1 VVRGKFGSFR
11 DFFRSAGHAAFGS
24 AGISA
29 GGLALFCSRGME
41 SARPR
46 SWSAGENGSFLNFL
60 RLSEGRVGPRLPAMS
75 SGADS
80 AARVRFK
87 DGIGFLDLYCHGVV
101 RGNFSF
107 SPKWFIISEK

>member
-1 VVRGKFGSFR
+1 
-11 DFFRSAGHAAFGS
+11 
-24 AGISA
+24 
-29 GGLALFCSRGME
+29 
-41 SARPR
+41 
-46 SWSAGENGSFLNFL
+46 
-60 RLSEGRVGPRLPAMS
+60 MS

-80 AARVRFK
+80 AARVSFK